1 MVLFVTMGAYFTCPE
16 VGHTIQ
22 NIKMQCKFV
31 VDFRY

>member
-1 MVLFVTMGAYFTCPE
+1 MVLFVTVGIDFKCPE
-16 VGHTIQ
+16 VGPTIQ